1 MNLSP
6 VDFLEM
12 RPCDWIAKK
21 RGYFRK
27 EEKQWEH
34 TRLIVAALT
43 GEKPTKIITLST
55 DKPKRSA
62 APAPD
67 VAAILSKYQHHL
79 NSEA

>member
-6 VDFLEM
+6 GDFLEM

-55 DKPKRSA
+55 DRKEVRHTT
-62 APAPD
+62 PAD
-67 VAAILSKYQHHL
+67 AQRILSKYQHHL
-79 NSEA
+79 GEVK